1 MHRKRQ
7 SPAFLKSRRIFL
19 WRLFSSG
26 KRTRTGKRHAIVRNA
41 GGEADART
49 SQALVRPRSSGNWS
63 FRKSANSV
71 ASQLPVPAP
80 ERRHRNSKAEIR
92 RVRKLGGTILVVHAE
107 GPPAARAGIRSV
119 GVSGS
124 RIVLEKD
131 GSVLEFPKQPTHTS
145 GSSPRKHPLL
155 RKPENGK
162 LPDIVPACV
171 PARTEILNR
180 PAKTEPSDNR
190 RIATNKNG
198 RTKIGLGVR
207 PFRRGERIP
216 RSAKKP
222 GGRYGTKLGS
232 FTSRRPDEGKIAII
246 LSWYVSCI

>member
-1 MHRKRQ
+1 M
-7 SPAFLKSRRIFL
+7 PEA
-19 WRLFSSG
+19 
-26 KRTRTGKRHAIVRNA
+26 KRTHGQASPSYGPGVPGTGVFGNPRVPSHRSFRSRLRNA
-41 GGEADART
+41 GTEIR
-49 SQALVRPRSSGNWS
+49 RPKSAGHESSGND
-63 FRKSANSV
+63 
-71 ASQLPVPAP
+71 P
-80 ERRHRNSKAEIR
+80 RRPRGR
-92 RVRKLGGTILVVHAE
+92 T
-107 GPPAARAGIRSV
+107 ARCPAGIRSV

-131 GSVLEFPKQPTHTS
+131 GSVLEFPKQPTHAS
-145 GSSPRKHPLL
+145 GSSPRKRPLL

-162 LPDIVPACV
+162 LPD
-171 PARTEILNR
+171 RTRLRTGTNR
-180 PAKTEPSDNR
+180 DSQPTGKKTEPSDNR

-198 RTKIGLGVR
+198 RTKIGLGGR

-246 LSWYVSCI
+246 LSWYVSGI

>member
-1 MHRKRQ
+1 M
-7 SPAFLKSRRIFL
+7 
-19 WRLFSSG
+19 
-26 KRTRTGKRHAIVRNA
+26 RNA
-41 GGEADART
+41 GGGADART

-63 FRKSANSV
+63 FRESASSV

-180 PAKTEPSDNR
+180 PAKKQSR
-190 RIATNKNG
+190 RTTVG
-198 RTKIGLGVR
+198 SQRTKMAEQKSAWAAGRSVAANGYPVPQRSREGVTAR
-207 PFRRGERIP
+207 NLDRLQAGARTRV
-216 RSAKKP
+216 R
-222 GGRYGTKLGS
+222 
-232 FTSRRPDEGKIAII
+232 
-246 LSWYVSCI
+246 

>member
-1 MHRKRQ
+1 M
-7 SPAFLKSRRIFL
+7 PEA
-19 WRLFSSG
+19 
-26 KRTRTGKRHAIVRNA
+26 KRTHG
-41 GGEADART
+41 
-49 SQALVRPRSSGNWS
+49 QARPRSSGNWS
-63 FRKSANSV
+63 FRESASSV

-107 GPPAARAGIRSV
+107 GPPAARRASVPSACQARGESLKRTAPYSSFRSN
-119 GVSGS
+119 
-124 RIVLEKD
+124 RLTLPVL
-131 GSVLEFPKQPTHTS
+131 
-145 GSSPRKHPLL
+145 PLANA
-155 RKPENGK
+155 PYSENRRTENCQ
-162 LPDIVPACV
+162 IV

-198 RTKIGLGVR
+198 RTKIGLGGR

>member
-1 MHRKRQ
+1 M
-7 SPAFLKSRRIFL
+7 
-19 WRLFSSG
+19 
-26 KRTRTGKRHAIVRNA
+26 RNA

-49 SQALVRPRSSGNWS
+49 SQAPEFRELEFSGIREFRRIAASGPGSGTPAQKFEGRNPQGTKARGNNPRRPRG
-63 FRKSANSV
+63 RTACC
-71 ASQLPVPAP
+71 P
-80 ERRHRNSKAEIR
+80 
-92 RVRKLGGTILVVHAE
+92 
-107 GPPAARAGIRSV
+107 AGIRSV

-131 GSVLEFPKQPTHTS
+131 GSVLEFPKQPTHAS
-145 GSSPRKHPLL
+145 GSSPRKRPLL

-162 LPDIVPACV
+162 LPD
-171 PARTEILNR
+171 RTGTNR
-180 PAKTEPSDNR
+180 DSQPTGKNRAVGQPSDRNEQKM
-190 RIATNKNG
+190 AEQ
-198 RTKIGLGVR
+198 KIGLGGR

>member
-49 SQALVRPRSSGNWS
+49 SHW
-63 FRKSANSV
+63 
-71 ASQLPVPAP
+71 
-80 ERRHRNSKAEIR
+80 
-92 RVRKLGGTILVVHAE
+92 VRKLGGTILVVHAE

-198 RTKIGLGVR
+198 RTKIGLGGR

-246 LSWYVSCI
+246 LS

>member
-1 MHRKRQ
+1 M
-7 SPAFLKSRRIFL
+7 
-19 WRLFSSG
+19 
-26 KRTRTGKRHAIVRNA
+26 RNA
-41 GGEADART
+41 GGEADARI
-49 SQALVRPRSSGNWS
+49 SQAPRTAPEFRELEFSGIREFRRIAASGPGSGTPAQKFEGRNPQGTKARGNDPRRPRG
-63 FRKSANSV
+63 RTACC
-71 ASQLPVPAP
+71 P
-80 ERRHRNSKAEIR
+80 
-92 RVRKLGGTILVVHAE
+92 
-107 GPPAARAGIRSV
+107 AGIRSV

-131 GSVLEFPKQPTHTS
+131 GSVLEFPKQPTHAS
-145 GSSPRKHPLL
+145 GSSPRKRPLL

-198 RTKIGLGVR
+198 RTKIGLGGK

>member
-1 MHRKRQ
+1 M
-7 SPAFLKSRRIFL
+7 
-19 WRLFSSG
+19 
-26 KRTRTGKRHAIVRNA
+26 RNA

-49 SQALVRPRSSGNWS
+49 SQALVRPRSSGNRS
-63 FRKSANSV
+63 FRESASSV

-92 RVRKLGGTILVVHAE
+92 RVRKLGGNDPRRPRGRTACC
-107 GPPAARAGIRSV
+107 PAGIRSV

-131 GSVLEFPKQPTHTS
+131 GSVLEFPKQPTHAS
-145 GSSPRKHPLL
+145 GSSPRKRPLL

-162 LPDIVPACV
+162 LPD
-171 PARTEILNR
+171 RTRLRTGTNR
-180 PAKTEPSDNR
+180 DSQPTGKKTEPSDNR

-198 RTKIGLGVR
+198 RTKIGLGGR

>member
-1 MHRKRQ
+1 M
-7 SPAFLKSRRIFL
+7 
-19 WRLFSSG
+19 
-26 KRTRTGKRHAIVRNA
+26 RNA
-41 GGEADART
+41 GGGADART

-63 FRKSANSV
+63 FRKSANSGPG
-71 ASQLPVPAP
+71 SGTPAQKFEGLNP
-80 ERRHRNSKAEIR
+80 HVTKARGNDPRHPRGRTACC
-92 RVRKLGGTILVVHAE
+92 
-107 GPPAARAGIRSV
+107 PAGIRSV

-131 GSVLEFPKQPTHTS
+131 GSVLEFPKQPTHAS
-145 GSSPRKHPLL
+145 GSSPRKRPLL

-198 RTKIGLGVR
+198 RTKIGLGGK

>member
-1 MHRKRQ
+1 M
-7 SPAFLKSRRIFL
+7 
-19 WRLFSSG
+19 
-26 KRTRTGKRHAIVRNA
+26 RNA
-41 GGEADART
+41 GGEAEART

-63 FRKSANSV
+63 FRESASSV

-92 RVRKLGGTILVVHAE
+92 RVRKLGETILVVHAE
-107 GPPAARAGIRSV
+107 GPPAARTGIRSV

-131 GSVLEFPKQPTHTS
+131 GSVLEFPKQPTHAS
-145 GSSPRKHPLL
+145 GSSPRKRPLL

-162 LPDIVPACV
+162 LPD
-171 PARTEILNR
+171 RTRLRTGTNR
-180 PAKTEPSDNR
+180 DSQPTGKKTEPSDNR

-198 RTKIGLGVR
+198 RTKIGLGGR

-216 RSAKKP
+216 RSTKKP

>member
-1 MHRKRQ
+1 MAAFSAGTVGKTSVLRRAPRNRAERRKR
-7 SPAFLKSRRIFL
+7 SGRTDKPGPRTAPEFRELEFSGIREFRRIAA
-19 WRLFSSG
+19 SG
-26 KRTRTGKRHAIVRNA
+26 PGSGTPAQKFEGRNPQ
-41 GGEADART
+41 GTKARGNDPR
-49 SQALVRPRSSGNWS
+49 RPRG
-63 FRKSANSV
+63 RTACC
-71 ASQLPVPAP
+71 P
-80 ERRHRNSKAEIR
+80 
-92 RVRKLGGTILVVHAE
+92 
-107 GPPAARAGIRSV
+107 AGIRSV

-131 GSVLEFPKQPTHTS
+131 GSVLEFPKQPTHAS
-145 GSSPRKHPLL
+145 GSSPRKRPLL

-162 LPDIVPACV
+162 LPD
-171 PARTEILNR
+171 RTRLRTGTNR
-180 PAKTEPSDNR
+180 DSQPTGKKTEPSDNR

-198 RTKIGLGVR
+198 RTKIGLGGR

>member
-1 MHRKRQ
+1 M
-7 SPAFLKSRRIFL
+7 PEA
-19 WRLFSSG
+19 
-26 KRTRTGKRHAIVRNA
+26 KRTHGQARPSYGPGVQGTGVFGNPRVPSHRSFRSRLRRTPAQKFEGRNPQ
-41 GGEADART
+41 GTKARGNDPR
-49 SQALVRPRSSGNWS
+49 RPRG
-63 FRKSANSV
+63 RTACC
-71 ASQLPVPAP
+71 P
-80 ERRHRNSKAEIR
+80 
-92 RVRKLGGTILVVHAE
+92 
-107 GPPAARAGIRSV
+107 AGIRSV

-131 GSVLEFPKQPTHTS
+131 GSVLEFPKQPTHAS
-145 GSSPRKHPLL
+145 GSSPRKRPLL

-162 LPDIVPACV
+162 LPD
-171 PARTEILNR
+171 RTRLRTGTNR
-180 PAKTEPSDNR
+180 DSQPTGKKTEPSDNR

-198 RTKIGLGVR
+198 RTKIGLGGR

>member
-1 MHRKRQ
+1 M
-7 SPAFLKSRRIFL
+7 
-19 WRLFSSG
+19 
-26 KRTRTGKRHAIVRNA
+26 RNA
-41 GGEADART
+41 GGEADARL

-63 FRKSANSV
+63 FRESASSV

-92 RVRKLGGTILVVHAE
+92 RVRKLGGTILVACC
-107 GPPAARAGIRSV
+107 PAGIRSV

-131 GSVLEFPKQPTHTS
+131 GSVLEFPKQPTHAS
-145 GSSPRKHPLL
+145 GSSPRKRPLL

-198 RTKIGLGVR
+198 RTKIGLGGK